1 IQWTQVESRDAVK
14 TYNKMAVTK
23 IVADFPGFDWMAWA
37 RPQGIDQAPEWV
49 IAQPSFFKGFAAMV
63 PTTPIETWKAWLA
76 AQYITLDAPL
86 LSQDFQNAAFD
97 FFGRT
102 LSGQQQQRARW
113 KRGVQLVNGTM
124 GEALGQL
131 YVGKY
136 YPEAARA

>member
-1 IQWTQVESRDAVK
+1 
-14 TYNKMAVTK
+14 
-23 IVADFPGFDWMAWA
+23 
-37 RPQGIDQAPEWV
+37 
-49 IAQPSFFKGFAAMV
+49 MV

-86 LSQDFQNAAFD
+86 LSQDFQNAEFD
-97 FFGRT
+97 FFGKT

-136 YPEAARA
+136 YPRGRARAHAGDDRQPARGLPAVDHDARLDDAGHQERSAREAGGVPAEDRLPAQVEGLLQAGS